1 MATNHSICCDCG
13 GPRHLLSGKRCKSC
27 WDIKVASKPL
37 ILCLMCKKRLRH
49 PANLCRDCF
58 RAKAL
63 ARRHRISMSARPT
76 ATIRTCVI
84 HVLRLKREAMLKTL
98 RVKVNDRQLRENFRS
113 PIPLDKHSF
122 FHEHIPD
129 LNCRDPLHELMA
141 KEEAEEA
148 QKWKH
153 ITEIF
158 TKRSPAW
165 SDSKTY

>member
-1 MATNHSICCDCG
+1 
-13 GPRHLLSGKRCKSC
+13 
-27 WDIKVASKPL
+27 
-37 ILCLMCKKRLRH
+37 
-49 PANLCRDCF
+49 
-58 RAKAL
+58 
-63 ARRHRISMSARPT
+63 MSARPT

-153 ITEIF
+153 ITRRVEWSEAPGLDELHMSKLLATIPQRNRIGRLQKSPI
-158 TKRSPAW
+158 TKRSPERGVTQRHIKM
-165 SDSKTY
+165 SPTQYV